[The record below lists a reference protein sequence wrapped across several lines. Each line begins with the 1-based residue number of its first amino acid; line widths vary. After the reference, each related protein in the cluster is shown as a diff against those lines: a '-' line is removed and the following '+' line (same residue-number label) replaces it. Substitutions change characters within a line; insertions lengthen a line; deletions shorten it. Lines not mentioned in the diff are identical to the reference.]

1 MFQTNDEVT
10 KKIILKK
17 KYTVQQK
24 TMRKY
29 LEA

>member
-10 KKIILKK
+10 KKDYSFK

-24 TMRKY
+24 AMKKY